1 MKAIDV
7 LKRNNMVLLYC
18 GGDDISADFQCKKIR
33 IMDQIFNV
41 IKVSVYNS
49 IGDVKAALIQIDV
62 KKEQPLPLGD
72 VVVIE

>member
-1 MKAIDV
+1 MEV
-7 LKRNNMVLLYC
+7 TSYYLYC

-41 IKVSVYNS
+41 IKVGVYNS

-62 KKEQPLPLGD
+62 KKEQPISLGD
-72 VVVIE
+72 VIVIE

>member
-1 MKAIDV
+1 MKELDILYRD
-7 LKRNNMVLLYC
+7 NMVLMYC

-41 IKVSVYNS
+41 IKVGVYNS

>member
-1 MKAIDV
+1 MKAIDI
-7 LKRNNMVLLYC
+7 LHRDNMVLLYC
-18 GGDDISADFQCKKIR
+18 SGDDISADFQCKKIR

-41 IKVSVYNS
+41 IKVGVYNS

>member
-1 MKAIDV
+1 MKAIDI
-7 LKRNNMVLLYC
+7 LHRDNMVLLYC
-18 GGDDISADFQCKKIR
+18 CGDDISADFQCKKIR

-41 IKVSVYNS
+41 IKVGVYNS